1 MSGNP
6 PSHSS
11 TSYEAAP
18 TSPPVTLYNAENG
31 MRFIAHGMRN
41 TTTGEIVIFDSR
53 NVQQWELDV
62 ATNQLWA
69 SLHTATRELTGQI
82 TQIHEDMNCILR
94 LRKEEDLKRA
104 RRLNQTLLFCV
115 LGVLGFLN
123 GILLIWVLKHRG

>member
-1 MSGNP
+1 MSGHSP
-6 PSHSS
+6 THSS
-11 TSYEAAP
+11 SPYETAP
-18 TSPPVTLYNAENG
+18 TSPPGTLYNAENG

-69 SLHTATRELTGQI
+69 SLHAATSELFGQI
-82 TQIHEDMNCILR
+82 TQIHEDMNGILR
-94 LRKEEDLKRA
+94 LRKEDLKRA
-104 RRLNQTLLFCV
+104 RRRNQTLLFCV

-123 GILLIWVLKHRG
+123 GIFLVWVLKHRG

>member
-6 PSHSS
+6 PTHSS
-11 TSYEAAP
+11 SSYESAP
-18 TSPPVTLYNAENG
+18 ISPPVTLYNAENG

-62 ATNQLWA
+62 ATNNLWA

-82 TQIHEDMNCILR
+82 TQIHEDMNGILR
-94 LRKEEDLKRA
+94 LRKEDLKRA
-104 RRLNQTLLFCV
+104 RRRNQILLFCV

-123 GILLIWVLKHRG
+123 GILLIWGLKHRG